1 MNNDDRLSS
10 GLNIDMCIEQIE
22 SKMSDDIIMQQ
33 IYISLC
39 AYKIE
44 IEKLKE
50 ENERLKEIEKFKF
63 SIRKDETKIPPIV
76 TKNYKREY
84 EDYKSRNE
92 KAIEYI
98 KNTQK
103 FNKGCDINII
113 LNKDYLL
120 KILGGYE

>member
-44 IEKLKE
+44 IEKLQN
-50 ENERLKEIEKFKF
+50 ENEELKLELSGYRIA
-63 SIRKDETKIPPIV
+63 IL
-76 TKNYKREY
+76 KNDNLLGLQQRI
-84 EDYKSRNE
+84 DN
-92 KAIEYI
+92 AIE
-98 KNTQK
+98 
-103 FNKGCDINII
+103 FC
-113 LNKDYLL
+113 DYLL
-120 KILGGYE
+120 SHDEVVIDGKTYIKQNDDDIITNAIKSKLLGGDE